1 MRFDERGRAV
11 RGIEALVGVRVPGE
25 VRVRS
30 DLPAGQVDRLQAG
43 LDHLD
48 TLRSGQR
55 AERGDVLLGVEELPE
70 PVRAKACQRVLD
82 AEPPADA
89 LDVVL
94 RVRPLDSRPAPVH
107 VARTHVGTSSSR
119 LCAIFGRIGS

>member
-30 DLPAGQVDRLQAG
+30 DLPAGQVDRLQAR
-43 LDHLD
+43 LDHLHR
-48 TLRSGQR
+48 LRAGQR

-70 PVRAKACQRVLD
+70 RSAPRRASVC
-82 AEPPADA
+82 
-89 LDVVL
+89 
-94 RVRPLDSRPAPVH
+94 S
-107 VARTHVGTSSSR
+107 T
-119 LCAIFGRIGS
+119 